1 MGRFS
6 GKVAIVT
13 GSSNGIG
20 RATAVL
26 LASEGAKVTIT
37 GRDSARL
44 EETRQAILK
53 EGVPEDNVNA
63 IVVDVTSPDGQ
74 DLLISSTVSKFG
86 KLDILI
92 NNAGANIPDA
102 SGKTRSNASIENL
115 QKMFQL
121 NLQSVVEMTQK
132 ARPHLAKTRGEIVNI
147 SSIGAGPSAQPQ
159 SVYYSTAKAAL
170 DQYSRCVAIDL
181 ISEGIRVNVVQ
192 PGLVSTGFSTAARG
206 LSADDSEKFYNSM
219 GKKPHCIPA
228 GYCGQPEHLAS
239 VIAFLADRKASEY
252 IVGQTI
258 VADGGT
264 SLVLGMHT
272 ELGKPAPKH

>member
-1 MGRFS
+1 MARFS

-20 RATAVL
+20 RATAIL

-37 GRDSARL
+37 GRDSERL
-44 EETRQAILK
+44 EETRQAVLK
-53 EGVPEDNVNA
+53 AGVQEANVNA
-63 IVVDVTSPDGQ
+63 VVADITTSKGQ
-74 DLLISSTVSKFG
+74 DLIISSTLKKFG
-86 KLDILI
+86 QINILI
-92 NNAGANIPDA
+92 NNAGANLPDA
-102 SGKTRSNASIENL
+102 SGNTRSNCAIENL
-115 QKMFQL
+115 QKMLQL

-132 ARPHLAKTRGEIVNI
+132 TRPHLAKTRGEIVNI

-170 DQYSRCVAIDL
+170 DQYSRCTAIDL
-181 ISEGIRVNVVQ
+181 ISEGIRINVVQ

-206 LSADDSEKFYNSM
+206 LSAEDSLKFYNSM
-219 GKKPHCIPA
+219 GEIPHCIPA

-258 VADGGT
+258 IADGGT
-264 SLVLGMHT
+264 SLVLGMHSVF
-272 ELGKPAPKH
+272 GVKK

>member
-1 MGRFS
+1 MARFS

-37 GRDSARL
+37 GRDSTRL
-44 EETRQAILK
+44 EESRQSILK
-53 EGVPEDNVNA
+53 AGVPEENVNS
-63 IVVDVTSPDGQ
+63 VVADITSSEGQ
-74 DLLISSTVSKFG
+74 DLLISSTLQKCG
-86 KLDILI
+86 KIDILI

-102 SGKTRSNASIENL
+102 NGKTRTNAGIDNL
-115 QKMFQL
+115 QKMLQL
-121 NLQSVVEMTQK
+121 NLQSTVEMTQK
-132 ARPHLAKTRGEIVNI
+132 TRPYLAKTRGEIVNI
-147 SSIGAGPSAQPQ
+147 SSIGAGPAAQPQ

-170 DQYSRCVAIDL
+170 DQYSRCTAIDL

-192 PGLVSTGFSTAARG
+192 PGFVSTGFSTAARG
-206 LSADDSEKFYNSM
+206 LSSDESVKFYNSM
-219 GKKPHCIPA
+219 GEKPHCIPA

-258 VADGGT
+258 IADGGS
-264 SLVLGMHT
+264 SLVLGFHAQFGQAT
-272 ELGKPAPKH
+272 PKN

>member
-1 MGRFS
+1 MARFS
-6 GKVAIVT
+6 EKVAIVT

-20 RATAVL
+20 RATAIL

-37 GRDSARL
+37 GRDSERL
-44 EETRQAILK
+44 EETRQAVLK
-53 EGVPEDNVNA
+53 AGVEEANVNA
-63 IVVDVTSPDGQ
+63 VVADITTSKGQ
-74 DLLISSTVSKFG
+74 DLIISSTLNKFG
-86 KLDILI
+86 QINILI
-92 NNAGANIPDA
+92 NNAGANLPDA
-102 SGKTRSNASIENL
+102 SGNTRSNCTIENL
-115 QKMFQL
+115 QKMLQL

-132 ARPHLAKTRGEIVNI
+132 TRPHLAKTRGEIVNI

-170 DQYSRCVAIDL
+170 DQYSRCTAIDL
-181 ISEGIRVNVVQ
+181 ISEGIRINVVQ

-206 LSADDSEKFYNSM
+206 LSADDSLKFYNSM
-219 GKKPHCIPA
+219 GELPHCIPA

-258 VADGGT
+258 IADGGT
-264 SLVLGMHT
+264 SLVLGMHSVF
-272 ELGKPAPKH
+272 GVKK

>member
-1 MGRFS
+1 MARFS
-6 GKVAIVT
+6 GKAAIVT

-44 EETRQAILK
+44 EETKQAILK
-53 EGVPEDNVNA
+53 EGVPEANVNA

-74 DLLISSTVSKFG
+74 DLLISSTVAKFG

-102 SGKTRSNASIENL
+102 SGRTRSNASIENL
-115 QKMFQL
+115 QKIFQL

-132 ARPHLAKTRGEIVNI
+132 ARPYLAKTRGEIVNI

-181 ISEGIRVNVVQ
+181 IAEGIRVNVVQ

-219 GKKPHCIPA
+219 GEKPHCIPA
-228 GYCGQPEHLAS
+228 GYCGQPGHLAS

-264 SLVLGMHT
+264 SLVLGMHA
-272 ELGKPAPKH
+272 EFGKPAPKN